1 MHSPKTLIRLLQFV
15 GVGTAA
21 VLLIAGELGGPS
33 AASTPE
39 MGPDQLGDRAQPAKR
54 MGGRTDSFR
63 VQLFASTKRAV
74 AESFRSE
81 VRQWWS
87 RVKGQA
93 PTGVFGA
100 DPALT
105 IRHDGT
111 YHQVLM
117 GSFAVR
123 SEAQQGR
130 AFLRQR
136 YPDAFIVRTR
146 GASDAQA
153 TGGIDSRRADSA
165 RTRSQDASPPRESPQ
180 TTSQQS
186 NLPDSVG
193 IDPEA
198 AWTRIRKAAGLVE
211 TLSRDSVYRAKDLAE
226 IFDVNCSPVR
236 PRQAQ
241 SEALAQEASHLNRN
255 LGIDLEARYG
265 QETRL
270 TTRTFAGSLSGTY
283 VGLDWDLLSRGLW
296 GNRQR
301 SDLLRARA
309 EAERLSGTLAHIQ
322 RTETCRA
329 RRIQER
335 LRGMLPQLLKTK
347 IKLSTHRKQLLRRAY
362 LEGEA
367 LLDDFVKAKEEVEEA
382 RQQLR
387 SLRKNLEGTP
397 RPDPLK
403 AFPPL
408 PELEFDSLSLASTG
422 DSLRRRLGEVE
433 RRMVS
438 LRDEAALDTR
448 LSVFGRYTT
457 TRTFSDRDVEFGLR
471 VSQPLF
477 GALFGNDE
485 IAEAKRAEVR
495 RREEALA
502 LTEQRERL
510 KTVRRRFEE
519 DRARAIRAHHRVVRR
534 RERVRRRLSAY
545 AVQGSQRLGT
555 ALKEIGDLLSATTE
569 KVLAYGEVYEE
580 VARAFSAAREPFD
593 PAFLTSRS
601 VTSYER
607 RARAGQ
613 RSVYVRPQQFRRQS
627 NDFLIELAQARKVGR
642 LIVSAGPDTP
652 VKKLRALQRQARE
665 NDLRVELLLTPNHW
679 VRSGGMKQAET
690 RLDTLDLRGSAL
702 HLDVEPHM
710 LEASDQR
717 RDELLQ
723 RYLELLRTARR
734 TVDGGRLVVSV
745 PLSWPAQ
752 TYREIAKIVDRAYLR
767 AYGENQTHERAK
779 EILEAARYFNPE
791 QRGIA
796 LRPEDFAGA
805 WELNQAISALQKT
818 TRTDRFALHDLE
830 SFLQL
835 VNYNP

>member
-1 MHSPKTLIRLLQFV
+1 MEV
-15 GVGTAA
+15 
-21 VLLIAGELGGPS
+21 
-33 AASTPE
+33 
-39 MGPDQLGDRAQPAKR
+39 
-54 MGGRTDSFR
+54 RTDSFR
-63 VQLFASTKRAV
+63 VQLFASTKRAG

-81 VRQWWS
+81 VRRWWS

-93 PTGVFGA
+93 PIGVFGT
-100 DPALT
+100 DPVLA
-105 IRHDGT
+105 IRYDGT

-117 GSFAVR
+117 GGFAVR

-130 AFLRQR
+130 AFLRRR
-136 YPDAFIVRTR
+136 YPDAFIVRTG
-146 GASDAQA
+146 GAGDTRTA
-153 TGGIDSRRADSA
+153 GGIDAQQADSA
-165 RTRSQDASPPRESPQ
+165 RARSQDPSSPRGSSD

-186 NLPDSVG
+186 DLPDSMG

-211 TLSRDSVYRAKDLAE
+211 TLSRDSVYSAEDLPE

-236 PRQAQ
+236 PGQAR
-241 SEALAQEASHLNRN
+241 SEALAREASHLNRN

-265 QETRL
+265 RETRP
-270 TTRTFAGSLSGTY
+270 TTGPFASSLSGTY
-283 VGLDWDLLSRGLW
+283 VGVDWDLLSRGLW

-301 SDLLRARA
+301 SNLLRARA
-309 EAERLSGTLAHIQ
+309 KAERLSGTLAYIQ

-335 LRGMLPQLLKTK
+335 LRGMLPRLLKTEVR
-347 IKLSTHRKQLLRRAY
+347 LSTHRKRLLRRAY
-362 LEGEA
+362 LEGDA
-367 LLDDFVKAKEEVEEA
+367 LLDDFVEAKEETEEA
-382 RQQLR
+382 RQRLR
-387 SLRKNLEGTP
+387 SLREDLKGKP

-408 PELEFDSLSLASTG
+408 PGLEFDSLSLASTG
-422 DSLRRRLGEVE
+422 DSLRRRLGEAE

-438 LRDEAALDTR
+438 LRDDAALDTR

-457 TRTFSDRDVEFGLR
+457 TRTFNDRDFEFGLR

-485 IAEAKRAEVR
+485 VAEAERAEVQ

-502 LTEQRERL
+502 LTEQRGRL

-519 DRARAIRAHHRVVRR
+519 DRGRAIRAHHRVVRR
-534 RERVRRRLSAY
+534 RERVRRRLSAR
-545 AVQGSQRLGT
+545 AVRGSQRLGP

-569 KVLAYGEVYEE
+569 KVLAYAEVYEE

-593 PAFLTSRS
+593 PAFLTPRP
-601 VTSYER
+601 VMSYEQ

-613 RSVYVRPQQFRRQS
+613 RSVYVRSRQFRRQS
-627 NDFLIELAQARKVGR
+627 NDFLIELAQARKIGR
-642 LIVSAGPDTP
+642 LIVSAEPDTP
-652 VKKLRALQRQARE
+652 MKKLRALQEQTRE
-665 NDLRVELLLTPNHW
+665 NDLKVELLLAPDHW
-679 VRSGGMKQAET
+679 VRSGGIQRAEA

-702 HLDVEPHM
+702 HLDVEPHV
-710 LEASDQR
+710 LDTSGQR
-717 RDELLQ
+717 RDELVQ
-723 RYLELLRTARR
+723 RCLELLRTARR
-734 TVDGGRLVVSV
+734 TIDGGRLVVSV
-745 PLSWPAQ
+745 PLSLPARA
-752 TYREIAKIVDRAYLR
+752 YREMAKIVDRAYLR
-767 AYGENQTHERAK
+767 AYGESQTHERAK
-779 EILEAARYFNPE
+779 EILKAARHFDPR
-791 QRGIA
+791 QRVIA

-818 TRTDRFALHDLE
+818 TRTDRFALQDLE